1 MMAFVTVEDLY
12 GQMEVIVFPNIYD
25 RFAKYLSKESQILVE
40 GRISIKEDEQPKILA
55 DKISLLESINM
66 TGAAKGYKSAQDNNQ
81 INYPTGNLGNDF
93 VYEQKSNNNY
103 RQDETLNNGRVST
116 KSRTV
121 KVLFDAGIEES
132 KRNAALAM
140 MKYFQGTDRALVYI
154 DEATK
159 PKLRLN
165 VHISDL
171 LIGELIDLLGSDKV
185 KY

>member
-1 MMAFVTVEDLY
+1 
-12 GQMEVIVFPNIYD
+12 
-25 RFAKYLSKESQILVE
+25 
-40 GRISIKEDEQPKILA
+40 
-55 DKISLLESINM
+55 M
-66 TGAAKGYKSAQDNNQ
+66 TGAASYKSAQDNNQ

-171 LIGELIDLLGSDKV
+171 LIGELIDLLALIK
-185 KY
+185 

>member
-1 MMAFVTVEDLY
+1 MDSKDRQKKFADLL
-12 GQMEVIVFPNIYD
+12 
-25 RFAKYLSKESQILVE
+25 K
-40 GRISIKEDEQPKILA
+40 
-55 DKISLLESINM
+55 
-66 TGAAKGYKSAQDNNQ
+66 
-81 INYPTGNLGNDF
+81 
-93 VYEQKSNNNY
+93 
-103 RQDETLNNGRVST
+103 
-116 KSRTV
+116 
-121 KVLFDAGIEES
+121 ES